1 MHNTVSIMQ
10 PYFLPYLGYWQLIS
24 LSDIFVIYDDIEF
37 TKKGWINRNNYLIN
51 GKKTVFTLP
60 LKKDS
65 DFLSVN
71 ERFISE
77 EFKKSKLKILNQ
89 FSSSY
94 KKSEY
99 FDESFFLFKKI
110 LDNEDLN
117 LFNFIRS
124 SITEILSYLDIKTEI
139 KVSSSIG
146 EYSKIK
152 GKDKVFEICKKLRAS
167 KYVNP
172 IGGLEL
178 YSPEDFAKNKID
190 LYFHKINKIEYRQI
204 MVNDFEP
211 NLSIIDVI
219 AMNGKE
225 RTIQLLDSYSLI

>member
-10 PYFLPYLGYWQLIS
+10 PYFLPYLGYWQLIN

-37 TKKGWINRNNYLIN
+37 TKKGWINRNNYLVN
-51 GKKTVFTLP
+51 GKKTLFTLP

-71 ERFISE
+71 ERFVSE
-77 EFKKSKLKILNQ
+77 EFKKSKVKILNQ

-99 FDESFFLFKKI
+99 FDESFLLFKKI
-110 LDNEDLN
+110 LNNEDSN

-124 SITEILSYLDIKTEI
+124 SIIEIASYLDIKTEI

-152 GKDKVFEICKKLRAS
+152 GTDKVLDICTKLRAS
-167 KYVNP
+167 NYVNP

-178 YSPEDFAKNKID
+178 YSKNDFAKKKID
-190 LYFHKINKIEYRQI
+190 LHFHKINKIEYGQI

-225 RTIQLLDSYSLI
+225 KTIQLLDSYSLV